1 MNFRIIK
8 NTLGLVLYFQAAFLM
23 LPCAVSFIYREHEG
37 KGFVFTAALCLV
49 LGFMLRLKKPENR
62 NYYARE
68 GFTIVALSW
77 ILLSATGALP
87 FVIARE
93 IPLYTDALFETISGF
108 TTTGASILS
117 DLDGMSKCCL
127 FWRSFTHWIGGMG
140 VIVFI
145 VAVMPMT
152 GGQNMHLIRAESPGP
167 SVSKLVPKARQS
179 AMILYLIYLI
189 LTLVQMLLLAFVG
202 MPIFDAMTITF
213 GSAGT
218 GGFAVRTSG
227 MADYTMLMQGIIIL
241 FIILYGINFNFYFAL
256 LGTRKKDAFRITEV
270 RWYLAILAAAIVTI
284 TINIRGCYDSILT
297 CFHHAAF
304 QSASIMTTTGFAT
317 ADFNMWPALS
327 KTILVLLM
335 FVGACAGSTGGGLKV
350 SRVVILLRSV
360 RQDIVKMLHPRS
372 VTKVMMDG
380 KAVPREM
387 IQGVGTYLATY
398 AAIFSVSCL
407 LISIVENTD
416 LETIFTAVA
425 ATINNIGPGLSGVG
439 PMANYAALSIPSKW
453 VLMFD
458 MLAGR
463 LELYPML
470 VLMMPEVWRG
480 VGAGAHAQ
488 KLPKETPRKD

>member
-1 MNFRIIK
+1 MNTRIIK

-37 KGFVFTAALCLV
+37 RGFLISAVLCLILGV
-49 LGFMLRLKKPENR
+49 LLRIRKPENR

-68 GFTIVALSW
+68 GFAIVALSW
-77 ILLSATGALP
+77 IVLSVTGALP
-87 FVIARE
+87 FVISGE
-93 IPLYTDALFETISGF
+93 IPSFTNALFETISGF
-108 TTTGASILS
+108 TTTGASILG
-117 DLDGMSKCCL
+117 DLDGMSRCCL

-167 SVSKLVPKARQS
+167 AVSKLVPKARQS

-227 MADYTMLMQGIIIL
+227 MADYTMLMQAIIIV
-241 FIILYGINFNFYFAL
+241 FIILYGINFNFYFCL
-256 LGTRKKDAFRITEV
+256 LGTHKKDAFRITEV
-270 RWYLAILAAAIVTI
+270 RWYLGIIAASVLLVTF
-284 TINIRGCYDSILT
+284 NIRGFYDSILT
-297 CFHHAAF
+297 SLHHAAF
-304 QSASIMTTTGFAT
+304 QVASIMTTTGFAT
-317 ADFNMWPALS
+317 ADFNAWPALS
-327 KTILVLLM
+327 KTILVILM
-335 FVGACAGSTGGGLKV
+335 FIGACAGSTGGGLKV

-380 KAVPREM
+380 KAVSKEM
-387 IQGVGTYLATY
+387 IQGVSTYLATY
-398 AAIFSVSCL
+398 VLIFAASCL
-407 LISIVENTD
+407 LLAAAENTD

-439 PMANYAALSIPSKW
+439 PMTNYAGLASVSKW

-470 VLMMPEVWRG
+470 ILVMFRRNG
-480 VGAGAHAQ
+480 GI
-488 KLPKETPRKD
+488 

>member
-1 MNFRIIK
+1 MNYRIIK

-23 LPCAVSFIYREHEG
+23 LPCAVSFLYREHEG
-37 KGFVFTAALCLV
+37 RGFVISAALCLAF
-49 LGFMLRLKKPENR
+49 GFILRLRKPENR
-62 NYYARE
+62 TYYARE
-68 GFTIVALSW
+68 GFAIVALAW
-77 ILLSATGALP
+77 IMLSVTGALP
-87 FVIARE
+87 FVIAGE
-93 IPLYTDALFETISGF
+93 IPSFTDALFETVSGF

-127 FWRSFTHWIGGMG
+127 FWRSFTHWVGGMG

-145 VAVMPMT
+145 VAIMPMT

-227 MADYTMLMQGIIIL
+227 MADYTMLMQGIIIV
-241 FIILYGINFNFYFAL
+241 FIIRYGINFNFYFAL
-256 LGTRKKDAFRITEV
+256 LGTHKKDAFRITEV
-270 RWYLAILAAAIVTI
+270 RWYFGIIAAAVLAVTF
-284 TINIRGCYDSILT
+284 NIRGFYDSL
-297 CFHHAAF
+297 HAAF
-304 QSASIMTTTGFAT
+304 HNAAFQVASIMTTTGFAT
-317 ADFNMWPALS
+317 ADFNTWPAFS

-335 FVGACAGSTGGGLKV
+335 FIGACAGSTGGGLKV
-350 SRVVILLRSV
+350 SRIVILLRSV

-380 KAVPREM
+380 KAVPKEM
-387 IQGVGTYLATY
+387 IQGVSTYLAAY
-398 AAIFSVSCL
+398 VSIFAASCL
-407 LISIVENTD
+407 LLAIAENTD

-439 PMANYAALSIPSKW
+439 PMANYAGLTTVSKY

-470 VLMMPEVWRG
+470 ILMIPEVWR
-480 VGAGAHAQ
+480 
-488 KLPKETPRKD
+488 RK